1 MQECTPAVV
10 AEQWLVGVKD
20 WYSDEGVQVIT

>member
-10 AEQWLVGVKD
+10 AEQRLVAVKD
-20 WYSDEGVQVIT
+20 RYSDEGVQVIT